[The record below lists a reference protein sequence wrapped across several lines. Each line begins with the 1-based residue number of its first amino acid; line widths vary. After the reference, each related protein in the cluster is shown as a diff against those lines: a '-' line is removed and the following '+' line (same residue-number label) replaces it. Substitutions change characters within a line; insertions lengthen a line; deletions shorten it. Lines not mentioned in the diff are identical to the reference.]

1 MFDNKKANY
10 EKPGTL
16 IGKDTVLDT
25 TLLKSKESVQ
35 INGIVNGDV
44 QVDAS
49 VVIGQNGCVKGNV
62 SASFIL
68 VAGKIEGNCNIV
80 NQIHATKSAVING
93 DISCS
98 SIVIDDGA
106 QVNGRCEMKPDNR
119 IKSKTEKETKLE
131 NLKV

>member
-16 IGKDTVLDT
+16 IGKDTVLET

-35 INGIVNGDV
+35 INGVVNGDV
-44 QVDAS
+44 QVEGS
-49 VVIGQNGCVKGNV
+49 VVIGQNGSVKGNV

-68 VAGKIEGNCNIV
+68 VAGKIEGNCRIV
-80 NQIHATKSAVING
+80 NQIHATKSAVIDG

-106 QVNGRCEMKPDNR
+106 QINGRCEMKQDHR
-119 IKSKTEKETKLE
+119 VKSKTEKETKLE